1 MRYLFIILNLT
12 WGSLL
17 FSQQHNRISRSE
29 LGIMLGGAHYLGD
42 LNPFFKIN
50 RIKPAASIFYRYHKN
65 PRLTFRANFT
75 YGSVEASDQDASW
88 EIFRNRNL
96 DFKSNIFELGAGV
109 EFHYLKFQLGSKRH
123 RGTAYLLAELALF
136 RMNPM
141 GSTADGG
148 WTALQPLA
156 TEGQGTDLSNR
167 GRYSLIQLAIPLGVG
182 AKFSLGPKMSIG
194 VEAGIRKT
202 FTDYLDDVGSN
213 EYIDPVVLAATNGP
227 TAAAMSNKSLDGNR
241 FGKRGNAATN
251 DWYTFFGLTLSI
263 RLGKPN
269 RCYEF

>member
-1 MRYLFIILNLT
+1 MKYFIFL
-12 WGSLL
+12 SLL
-17 FSQQHNRISRSE
+17 ISSLFSSAQQHNRISRSE

-75 YGSVEASDQDASW
+75 YGSVEATDQDATW
-88 EIFRNRNL
+88 AIFKNRNL
-96 DFKSNIFELGAGV
+96 DFKTNLFELGAGL

-141 GSTADGG
+141 GTSPSGE
-148 WTALQPLA
+148 WIALQPLA

-227 TAAAMSNKSLDGNR
+227 SSAAMSNKSLDGNR
-241 FGKRGNAATN
+241 FGKRGNAATK